1 MNELFSNISKANQGK
16 LLKLIESDYF
26 TFKKNVNVS
35 SLTNDTNNLVIIT
48 SGKIQ
53 LIRNDYN
60 GNRIIMNEFTDDDL
74 IGSIIIP
81 LSNQEYELITKED
94 TTVIVMDYTRIIN
107 YDENWSYYYQ
117 QFIKNLLHII
127 TNKMKEKNDRFEILT
142 KKAIRDKLLE
152 YFKIATQKSGSKIIY
167 LPYSFLELAEY
178 LSVDRCAMSR
188 ELKYLK
194 EEGFIKVDYRKI
206 TLLY

>member
-1 MNELFSNISKANQGK
+1 MNELFLNISKNNQEK
-16 LLKLIESDYF
+16 ILKITESDNF
-26 TFKKNVNVS
+26 TFKKNTNIS
-35 SLTNDTNNLVIIT
+35 TLTNDNNNLIIIT

-60 GNRIIMNEFTDDDL
+60 GNRIIMNEFIEDDI

-81 LSNQEYELITKED
+81 LANQEYELITKED
-94 TTVIVMDYTRIIN
+94 TNVIVMDYNRIIN
-107 YDENWSYYYQ
+107 YNENWSYYYQ
-117 QFIKNLLHII
+117 QFIKNLLNII
-127 TNKMKEKNDRFEILT
+127 TNKMKEKNNRIEILT
-142 KKAIRDKLLE
+142 KKTIRDKLLE
-152 YFKIATQKSGSKIIY
+152 YFKMATQKSGSKIIY

-178 LSVDRCAMSR
+178 LSVDRSAMSR

>member
-107 YDENWSYYYQ
+107 YDGNWSYYYQ

-127 TNKMKEKNDRFEILT
+127 TNKTKEKNDRIEILT
-142 KKAIRDKLLE
+142 KKSIRDKLLE

>member
-107 YDENWSYYYQ
+107 YDGNWSYYYQ

-127 TNKMKEKNDRFEILT
+127 TNKMKEKNDRIEILT
-142 KKAIRDKLLE
+142 KKSIRDKLLE

>member
-127 TNKMKEKNDRFEILT
+127 TNKMKEKNDRIEILT
-142 KKAIRDKLLE
+142 KKSIRDKLLE